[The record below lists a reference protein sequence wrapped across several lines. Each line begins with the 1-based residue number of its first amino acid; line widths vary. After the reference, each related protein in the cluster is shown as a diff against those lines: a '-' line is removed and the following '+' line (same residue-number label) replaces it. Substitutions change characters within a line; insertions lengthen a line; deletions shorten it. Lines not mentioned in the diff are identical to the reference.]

1 MAPLPFKT
9 CNGVSAARFA
19 WWAKG
24 PDLALRSSV
33 EQAGA
38 ASRRPLR
45 VARGAAR
52 SAARFIPRTLQN
64 TGGVMSDS
72 IEEQR
77 RRAVELV
84 RKNGGSV
91 SAASYLLKFIR
102 VAQRRK
108 LHQRGHRGSQ
118 GR

>member
-1 MAPLPFKT
+1 
-9 CNGVSAARFA
+9 
-19 WWAKG
+19 
-24 PDLALRSSV
+24 
-33 EQAGA
+33 
-38 ASRRPLR
+38 
-45 VARGAAR
+45 
-52 SAARFIPRTLQN
+52 
-64 TGGVMSDS
+64 MSDS